1 MPSRKELIKAP
12 PPQPRM
18 QEVLKMSNVTL
29 NFRIL
34 PETEGDE
41 MRPSFLDYF
50 WVRVLDMLEPGDRA
64 RK

>member
-1 MPSRKELIKAP
+1 
-12 PPQPRM
+12 
-18 QEVLKMSNVTL
+18 VTL